1 VFFNNINK
9 GIYSKNGGISEWTTI
24 LNVTITYLDLTA
36 LFSFVYLKKS
46 ELFKKDQISFNHV
59 LEKYA
64 ILFIVYFCDSMN

>member
-9 GIYSKNGGISEWTTI
+9 GIYSKNGGISECTPI

-36 LFSFVYLKKS
+36 LFSFVYLKNS

-59 LEKYA
+59 LKKSMLFYL
-64 ILFIVYFCDSMN
+64 LFIFVIP